1 MNLQRYLEICLEIE
15 QIAGAIYTGLAE
27 RFSFDQH
34 LSAIWYHMARD
45 EHDHAMQI
53 KLAVT
58 MAKERVIAGTRVA
71 PERITEL
78 QARARQL
85 KSELSAAQT
94 GAVEALEAALAL
106 EAEFGHAHLLSS
118 VEFERS
124 DFKDLFRRLARSD
137 EQHIQTLRAA
147 LAERKRPA

>member
-1 MNLQRYLEICLEIE
+1 MNLQRYLETCMEIE

-27 RFSFDQH
+27 RFSFDQT

-53 KLAVT
+53 KLAVG
-58 MAKERVIAGTRVA
+58 MAKERIITGARTS

-78 QARARQL
+78 LQHAQKL
-85 KSELSAAQT
+85 KAEMAATQY

-118 VEFERS
+118 VEFERT

-137 EQHIQTLRAA
+137 EQHVQTLRSA
-147 LAERKRPA
+147 LAERKAPV

>member
-27 RFSFDQH
+27 RFSFDQN

-58 MAKERVIAGTRVA
+58 MAKERIITA
-71 PERITEL
+71 PRFSPEKISEL
-78 QARARQL
+78 LERARQL
-85 KSELSAAQT
+85 KQHMATAQT

-118 VEFERS
+118 VEFERT
-124 DFKDLFRRLARSD
+124 DFKDLFKRLARSD
-137 EQHIQTLRAA
+137 EQHVQTLRAA
-147 LAERKRPA
+147 LVERKRPA